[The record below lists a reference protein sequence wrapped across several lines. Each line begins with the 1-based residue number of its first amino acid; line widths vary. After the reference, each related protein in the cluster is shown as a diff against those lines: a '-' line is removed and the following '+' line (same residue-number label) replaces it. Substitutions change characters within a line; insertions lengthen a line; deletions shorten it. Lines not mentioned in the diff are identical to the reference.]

1 MQHAAVQI
9 HRPSRIHEQLT
20 AGFGVQLLGPAHDVM
35 REFAARHPGVRLSA
49 RQLDDG
55 ELPDALREDR
65 IDVALTTRT
74 EDAWDLEVESI
85 CRVSM
90 VVLMSEEHELADR
103 ASVAVD
109 DLAEETFPGWHPELS
124 PEWADLCW
132 LRARRGRRPWRPRVT
147 VQAPTS
153 IHEAG
158 SLVAS
163 GAAITVVPAWLAER
177 YAGLGVL
184 SVPLEDDDP
193 LVVSVAYRAED
204 RDPLLRDFVDCAH
217 RAAGTR
223 RAMGAESLAVAG

>member
-1 MQHAAVQI
+1 MQDPVASQV
-9 HRPSRIHEQLT
+9 HRPTRIHELR
-20 AGFGVQLLGPAHDVM
+20 AGFGLQLLGPAHDVL
-35 REFAARHPGVRLSA
+35 REFAARHPGARLRT

-55 ELPDALREDR
+55 ELLDELREER
-65 IDVALTTRT
+65 IDVALTTQT
-74 EDAWDLEVESI
+74 EDAWDLEVENI
-85 CRVSM
+85 CCVSM

-109 DLAEETFPGWHPELS
+109 DVAEATFPGWHPEVS
-124 PEWADLCW
+124 REWADLCW

-153 IHEAG
+153 LHEAW

-163 GAAITVVPAWLAER
+163 GAAITVVPAWLAQR
-177 YAGLGVL
+177 YAGQGVV

-193 LVVSVAYRAED
+193 LVVSAAHRCEDPGRLVRA
-204 RDPLLRDFVDCAH
+204 FVDCAH

-223 RAMGAESLAVAG
+223 NAGLLAAAG